1 MRVRPRFFDSVRLAA
16 GRWKKAPAVNSG
28 LAAALLAGAVA
39 GMPYSV
45 FGDAAPPPRAGIPAP
60 STVRMAELIKKI
72 ANEGNPLQ
80 NPFRAREQI
89 AIYRGQLDAATSDR
103 ERVFILMRLG
113 QDLLE
118 TGDCEGA
125 LEQFTRVEQI
135 FAAQNVPI
143 DDKLGTQLMINKA
156 LCYLR
161 MGEQENCCANHNP
174 DSCIFPIH
182 GDGVHTRTRGSRA
195 AIAVLTDMLTKHPR
209 DLRAKWL
216 LNIAYSTLGEY
227 PAKVPPSLLI
237 DPKCFASDY
246 DIKPFPDVAA
256 AVGLDVDSLAGGV
269 VLEDFDGDGFLD
281 LMVSAW
287 GAHDQ
292 MRFFHN
298 NGDGTF
304 TERTEQAGLIG
315 ETGGLS
321 MISCDYN
328 NDGKV
333 DVLVMRGAWLSS
345 EGHYP
350 MSLLRNNGDGTFTDV
365 TEKAGLMRFFPSQA
379 AVWFDFDGDGW
390 LDLFIGN
397 ESVGGDN
404 KPCQLYH
411 NNHDGTFT
419 ECAAVCGLDKVGFF
433 KGAVSA
439 DYNRDGRPDLF
450 LSRRDGPPM
459 LFRNDGPGGPYSV
472 PRGGWHFTDVSEEA
486 NIIDPGQSFGC
497 AFFDYDNDGWP
508 DILVCGYGLQDVGDV
523 AADYLHLPTSGQK
536 AHLYHNNGDGSFT
549 DVSRQMGMNK
559 IIQTMGINY
568 GDLDNDGFIDV
579 YCGTGD
585 PSFSMLIP
593 NRMFRNDGGQRF
605 QEVTTSGGF
614 GQLQKGHGIAF
625 GDINNDGE
633 QDIYSVVGGA
643 VEADHFHHQL
653 FANPGHGNH
662 WLKLKLEGVQ
672 TNRVAIGAQL
682 KVFIRENGRER
693 MIFRTVG
700 SGASFGATTYRQEI
714 GIGKADTVDRVEIF
728 WPVTG
733 QTQVIKG
740 LAINQA
746 YAIREGDDRAE
757 LMHMK
762 SFAWPV
768 PPAAPHIIA
777 KAPAISAALSPNS

>member
-1 MRVRPRFFDSVRLAA
+1 MRLKPLLLSSNRTIAAATRWINRLPTKAALIAAIFAA
-16 GRWKKAPAVNSG
+16 GVVG
-28 LAAALLAGAVA
+28 F
-39 GMPYSV
+39 PYSV
-45 FGDAAPPPRAGIPAP
+45 FGDTSAPAGMPSP
-60 STVRMAELIKKI
+60 STAKMATLLQKI
-72 ANEGNPLQ
+72 ANEGNVMR
-80 NPFRAREQI
+80 NPFGARQQI
-89 AIYRGQLDAATSDR
+89 SLLRSQLTEATNDR
-103 ERVFILMRLG
+103 DRVMEEMHLA
-113 QDLLE
+113 QALLE
-118 TGDCEGA
+118 TSDCDGA
-125 LEQFTRVEQI
+125 LEEYGHVEQI

-143 DDKLGTQLMINKA
+143 DDKFETTLMIDKV

-161 MGEQENCCANHNP
+161 MGEQQNCCSNHNP

-182 GDGVHTRTRGSRA
+182 GEGVHTKPHGSRS
-195 AIAVLTDMLTKHPR
+195 AIALLTDMLAKHPG

-227 PAKVPPSLLI
+227 PSKVPPSLLI
-237 DPKCFASDY
+237 DPKAFVSDY
-246 DIKPFPDVAA
+246 DIKPFPDVAE
-256 AVGLDVDSLAGGV
+256 AVGLDLDTLAGGV
-269 VLEDFDGDGFLD
+269 VLEDFDGDGLLD
-281 LMVSAW
+281 IMVSAW
-287 GAHDQ
+287 GVKDQ

-298 NGDGTF
+298 NGDGSF

-315 ETGGLS
+315 EVGGLS
-321 MISCDYN
+321 MTSCDYN
-328 NDGKV
+328 NDGNV
-333 DVLVMRGAWLSS
+333 DVLVMRGAWLGS

-350 MSLLRNNGDGTFTDV
+350 MSLLRNNADGTFTDV
-365 TEKAGLMRFFPSQA
+365 TEQAGLMRFFPSQA

-419 ECAAVCGLDKVGFF
+419 ECAAAVGLDKIGFF
-433 KGAVSA
+433 KGVVSG
-439 DYNRDGRPDLF
+439 DFNHDGRPDLL
-450 LSRRDGPPM
+450 LSRRDGPPVLM
-459 LFRNDGPGGPYSV
+459 RNDGPGGPYTV
-472 PRGGWHFTDVSEEA
+472 PRGGWHFTDVSDEA
-486 NIIDPGQSFGC
+486 NIIDPGQSFAC

-508 DILVCGYGLQDVGDV
+508 DILVCGYGVQDVGDI
-523 AADYLHLPTSGQK
+523 AADYIHVPTPGQK
-536 AHLYHNNGDGSFT
+536 AHLYHNNHDGTFT

-559 IIQTMGINY
+559 IIQAMGINY

-593 NRMFRNDGGQRF
+593 SRMFRNDGGHRF

-672 TNRVAIGAQL
+672 TNRVAIGAEL
-682 KVFIRENGRER
+682 KVFVHENGAER
-693 MIFRTVG
+693 MIVRTVS

-714 GIGKADTVDRVEIF
+714 GIGKADTIDRVEIF

-733 QTQVIKG
+733 KTQVLKD
-740 LAINQA
+740 LAIDQA
-746 YAIREGDDRAE
+746 YHVREGDERTE
-757 LMHMK
+757 LMHLK

-768 PPAAPHIIA
+768 APEAPHLVA
-777 KAPAISAALSPNS
+777 RARSAPAFLSPNS